1 LKKQEQQRIVGVIPA
16 FNAVYQGAVPPLT
29 PRQKFKLM
37 YKASTDLYVFGYA
50 AFSAGLGQARNS
62 HAGYGQGVQGYF
74 KRFGA
79 SYADTVDGNFWGNA
93 VLPILWHEDP
103 RYFRLGYGSFTH
115 RLLYSMGTTVWCKRD
130 DGTVGPNYANVV
142 GNLIA
147 GGISNLYYPS
157 EDRGVGQTFESAA
170 LVTVEGIIGAE
181 LIEFWPDIAHH
192 YKVKKQAKAD
202 AAAAAARNALV
213 SNPTGKPPQ

>member
-1 LKKQEQQRIVGVIPA
+1 
-16 FNAVYQGAVPPLT
+16 
-29 PRQKFKLM
+29 
-37 YKASTDLYVFGYA
+37 VFGYA

>member
-1 LKKQEQQRIVGVIPA
+1 
-16 FNAVYQGAVPPLT
+16 
-29 PRQKFKLM
+29 
-37 YKASTDLYVFGYA
+37 
-50 AFSAGLGQARNS
+50 
-62 HAGYGQGVQGYF
+62 
-74 KRFGA
+74 
-79 SYADTVDGNFWGNA
+79 
-93 VLPILWHEDP
+93 
-103 RYFRLGYGSFTH
+103 
-115 RLLYSMGTTVWCKRD
+115 MGTTVWCKRD